1 MISTKKLFE
10 IVQLNDEDKLKN
22 IIKNKKCKFNEKQK
36 NNSIIDYAIMYRS
49 KECFDLLLDK
59 NIGIKDTYY
68 YDALNISIRYLS
80 SPIPSNKYYF
90 DKLIQFGIMIDRY
103 IVE

>member
-36 NNSIIDYAIMYRS
+36 NNSIIDY
-49 KECFDLLLDK
+49 
-59 NIGIKDTYY
+59 N
-68 YDALNISIRYLS
+68 
-80 SPIPSNKYYF
+80 
-90 DKLIQFGIMIDRY
+90 
-103 IVE
+103 